1 MTLCILRLPVPDNQ
15 QPATDNSISVLV
27 TGANGFLGRHLVAEL
42 HRRGHAV
49 RALVRPGTAPPFPAA
64 WNVAYWPA
72 DLAQPGTLAGA
83 AEGCGAIIHAAALA
97 RVNPARDPALWAVN
111 VEGTR
116 AVLAEARRAGVGRL
130 VYVGTANVFG
140 FGTPANPGDETRP
153 YAGARYGLDY
163 MDSKRAATDLVLRAV
178 ANEQLPAVL
187 VHPTFMLGPEDVK
200 PTSGALLLEIYRG
213 NVPGYPPGGKNYV
226 HVRDVAVAT
235 VNALTLGR
243 VGESYIL
250 GNENLSYREAFR
262 LMAGLLN
269 VAPPRW
275 LIPAGLAQLYGTV
288 SGWRARLTGRPG
300 RLNAAMTAVANDGH
314 YFGVEKARR
323 ELELPQTPVAQAV
336 TEAFAWFKA
345 QRYV

>member
-1 MTLCILRLPVPDNQ
+1 MD
-15 QPATDNSISVLV
+15 VLV

-49 RALVRPGTAPPFPAA
+49 RVLVRPGTAPPFPTD
-64 WNVAYWPA
+64 WNVEYWPG
-72 DLAQPGTLAGA
+72 DLTQPATLTGA

-97 RVNPARDPALWAVN
+97 SVNPARNPALWTVN

-116 AVLAEARRAGVGRL
+116 AVLAEARRAAVGRL

-140 FGTPANPGDETRP
+140 FGTQQNPGDETRP
-153 YAGARYGLDY
+153 YAGTRYGLDY
-163 MDSKRAATDLVLRAV
+163 MDSKRAATDLVLAAV
-178 ANEQLPAVL
+178 ADEQLPAVL
-187 VHPTFMLGPEDVK
+187 VHPTFMLGPEDRK

-213 NVPGYPPGGKNYV
+213 RVPGYPPGGKNYV

-235 VNALTLGR
+235 VNALTMGS

-250 GNENLSYREAFR
+250 GNENLRYREAFA

-269 VAPPRW
+269 VPAPRW
-275 LIPAGLAQLYGTV
+275 PLPAGLAQLYGQLC
-288 SGWRARLTGRPG
+288 SLQARLTGQPG

-323 ELELPQTPVAQAV
+323 ELGLPQTPVAQAI

-345 QRYV
+345 HRYV

>member
-1 MTLCILRLPVPDNQ
+1 MTPFIPHPLN
-15 QPATDNSISVLV
+15 PAPVLV
-27 TGANGFLGRHLVAEL
+27 TGANGFLGRHLVADL
-42 HRRGHAV
+42 HGRGHSV
-49 RALVRPGTAPPFPAA
+49 RALVRPGTAPPFPSE
-64 WNVAYWPA
+64 WGISYVEA
-72 DLAQPGTLAGA
+72 DLSRPAALVSV

-97 RVNPARDPALWAVN
+97 SVNPARNPALWAVN

-140 FGTPANPGDETRP
+140 FGTRENPGDETRP

-163 MDSKRAATDLVLRAV
+163 MDSKRAATNLVLQAV
-178 ANEQLPAVL
+178 ADEQLPAVL
-187 VHPTFMLGPEDVK
+187 VHPTFMLGPDDAK

-213 NVPGYPPGGKNYV
+213 KVPGYPPGGKNYV
-226 HVRDVAVAT
+226 HVRDVAHAT
-235 VNALTLGR
+235 VNALNLGR

-250 GNENLSYREAFR
+250 GNENLSYREAFT

-275 LIPAGLAQLYGTV
+275 PLPAGLAQLYGELCSLQT
-288 SGWRARLTGRPG
+288 RLTGRPA

-323 ELELPQTPVAQAV
+323 ELGLRQTPIAEAI
-336 TEAFAWFKA
+336 TDAFAWFRA
-345 QRYV
+345 QQYI